1 MVQCIRSRNPIL
13 RLVHQKSIQQIIRF
27 HRAQILIAGID
38 KIWPVN
44 LLIPNKKNLP
54 FPQKKFLPKGS
65 SPDALINSQP
75 IPFKVIKIFSCP

>member
-1 MVQCIRSRNPIL
+1 MVQCILSRNPIL

-27 HRAQILIAGID
+27 HRAQILIASID

-44 LLIPNKKNLP
+44 FLIPNKKFFSP
-54 FPQKKFLPKGS
+54 KKKFLPKGS
-65 SPDALINSQP
+65 SPDALVNSQP